1 MLRIAFVICVASTFY
16 GTQVVRVRPAGIHG
30 IGCAVPA
37 SLLKAVA
44 AGIILLLCAFA
55 ANHDITFAATSVIIV
70 GTIVYSAF

>member
-1 MLRIAFVICVASTFY
+1 MLRIAFVICVEYTFY
-16 GTQVVRVRPAGIHG
+16 RFTVNADSPAGIHG

>member
-1 MLRIAFVICVASTFY
+1 MLRIAFVICVEYTFY
-16 GTQVVRVRPAGIHG
+16 RFTVNAASPAWIHG